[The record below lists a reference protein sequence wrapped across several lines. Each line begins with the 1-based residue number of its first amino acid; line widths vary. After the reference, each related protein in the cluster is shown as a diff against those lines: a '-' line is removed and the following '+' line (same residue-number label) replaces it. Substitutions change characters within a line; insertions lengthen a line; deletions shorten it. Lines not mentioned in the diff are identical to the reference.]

1 MKRRGVTLIELLVVL
16 GINGLLV
23 TSIVAAFQVG
33 MRFQKNVPLAEVQ
46 FQADL
51 DFERNLE
58 TLFKAAYLSDD
69 DADTTTYFLMYASGG
84 NLAEPDTLVMTCV
97 GIPPIGAF
105 LNSEEEFEDLNDQFG
120 PQGGIVEISISTLPV
135 GDAPVDQGVFLRVQ
149 SPSDGDFTQGGYE
162 SVLREDIIELRVYF
176 FDGVDWIEE
185 WNTFTGQRR
194 LPAAILVEYQ
204 LEDEEDQRSFI
215 VRLPNSDVTPED
227 PLTQEIIQ

>member
-1 MKRRGVTLIELLVVL
+1 MKRRGLTLIELLVVL

-23 TSIVAAFQVG
+23 TAIVAAYQVG
-33 MRFQKNVPLAEVQ
+33 MRFQQNVPQAEVR

-51 DFERNLE
+51 DFERRLE
-58 TLFKAAYLSDD
+58 TLFKAAYLSSD
-69 DADTTTYFLMYASGG
+69 DADFTTYFIMYASGG

-120 PQGGIVEISISTLPV
+120 PQGGIVEISISTYPV
-135 GDAPVDQGVFLRVQ
+135 GDAPVEQGVFLRVQ
-149 SPSDGDFTQGGYE
+149 SPSDGDFTQGGFE
-162 SVLREDIIELRVYF
+162 SVLREDIIEFRVYF
-176 FDGVDWIEE
+176 FDGVEWIEE
-185 WNTFTGQRR
+185 WDTFTGQRR
-194 LPAAILVEYQ
+194 IPAAILVEYQ

-215 VRLPNSDVTPED
+215 VRLPNSDVTADD

>member
-1 MKRRGVTLIELLVVL
+1 MKRRGLTLVELLVVL

-23 TSIVAAFQVG
+23 TAIVAAYQVG
-33 MRFQKNVPLAEVQ
+33 MRFQQNVPQAEVQ

-51 DFERNLE
+51 DFERRLE
-58 TLFKAAYLSDD
+58 TLFQAAYLSND
-69 DADTTTYFLMYASGG
+69 DADFTTYFLMYASGG

-135 GDAPVDQGVFLRVQ
+135 GDAPVDQGVFLRIQ
-149 SPSDGDFTQGGYE
+149 APSDGDFTQGGYE

-176 FDGVDWIEE
+176 FDGVEWIEE
-185 WNTFTGQRR
+185 WDTFTGQRR

-204 LEDEEDQRSFI
+204 LEDEEDQRSFV